1 MEQINKI
8 RIDIL
13 LLLAELQFMG
23 KLERLNLYD
32 LELHKLG
39 RLTLDELEDCKL
51 KEETNEYLIYTIKDK
66 GTTRQLKI
74 ELINRDNGK
83 IKDIF

>member
-1 MEQINKI
+1 MINKV
-8 RIDIL
+8 RIDTL
-13 LLLAELQFMG
+13 LLLSELQFMG

-51 KEETNEYLIYTIKDK
+51 KEETKEYLIYNIKY
-66 GTTRQLKI
+66 GGFTTQLKI
-74 ELINRDNGK
+74 DLINGDNGK
-83 IKDIF
+83 NK

>member
-1 MEQINKI
+1 MINQA
-8 RIDIL
+8 RIDTL

-39 RLTLDELEDCKL
+39 RLTLDELEDCNL
-51 KEETNEYLIYTIKDK
+51 KEETKEYLIYTIKDK
-66 GTTRQLKI
+66 GLSRQLKI
-74 ELINRDNGK
+74 ELINGDNGK
-83 IKDIF
+83 NK

>member
-8 RIDIL
+8 RIDTL

-39 RLTLDELEDCKL
+39 RLTLDELEECKL

-66 GTTRQLKI
+66 GITRQLKI
-74 ELINRDNGK
+74 DLINGDNGK
-83 IKDIF
+83 IKDIC

>member
-1 MEQINKI
+1 MINKV
-8 RIDIL
+8 RIDTL
-13 LLLAELQFMG
+13 LLLSELQFMG

-51 KEETNEYLIYTIKDK
+51 KEETKEYLIYIIKDK
-66 GTTRQLKI
+66 GLSRQLKI
-74 ELINRDNGK
+74 DLINGDNGK
-83 IKDIF
+83 NN

>member
-51 KEETNEYLIYTIKDK
+51 KEETKDYLIYTIKDR
-66 GTTRQLKI
+66 GLTRQLKI
-74 ELINRDNGK
+74 DLINGDNGK
-83 IKDIF
+83 IKE

>member
-1 MEQINKI
+1 MINKV
-8 RIDIL
+8 RIDTL
-13 LLLAELQFMG
+13 LLLSELQFMG

-51 KEETNEYLIYTIKDK
+51 KEETKEYLIYTIKDK
-66 GTTRQLKI
+66 GLTRQLKI
-74 ELINRDNGK
+74 DLINGDNGK
-83 IKDIF
+83 LTDKG

>member
-1 MEQINKI
+1 MINQV
-8 RIDIL
+8 RIDTL

-39 RLTLDELEDCKL
+39 RLTLDELKDCNL
-51 KEETNEYLIYTIKDK
+51 KEETKEYLIYTIKDK
-66 GTTRQLKI
+66 GLSRQLKI
-74 ELINRDNGK
+74 DLINGDNGK
-83 IKDIF
+83 NK

>member
-1 MEQINKI
+1 MINKV
-8 RIDIL
+8 RIDTL
-13 LLLAELQFMG
+13 LLLSELQFMG

-51 KEETNEYLIYTIKDK
+51 KEETDK
-66 GTTRQLKI
+66 
-74 ELINRDNGK
+74 
-83 IKDIF
+83 